1 MVKSD
6 KVRIDQLLVDRNLV
20 ESRTRAQALIIAG
33 KVIVGEH
40 RIDKPGTRVSNEA
53 EIRIKG
59 SDHPFVS
66 RGGVKLDGALDVFNL
81 DVSGMTV
88 ADVGAST
95 GGFTDCLLQRGAQR
109 VYALD
114 VGRGQLH
121 NKLQQDPRVISIEG
135 INVRYL
141 EADALPEKVDLATF
155 DLSFISLKLVLPSLL
170 PHLKPGGNLLA
181 LVKPQFEVGKEQV
194 GKGGIIRD
202 PDLRQK
208 AVDGIAEFVRE
219 IGLEIVGES
228 QSQLPGVDGNIEIFL
243 LLSTMGVRS

>member
-155 DLSFISLKLVLPSLL
+155 DLSFISLKLILPSLL

-243 LLSTMGVRS
+243 LLSTMGVKS